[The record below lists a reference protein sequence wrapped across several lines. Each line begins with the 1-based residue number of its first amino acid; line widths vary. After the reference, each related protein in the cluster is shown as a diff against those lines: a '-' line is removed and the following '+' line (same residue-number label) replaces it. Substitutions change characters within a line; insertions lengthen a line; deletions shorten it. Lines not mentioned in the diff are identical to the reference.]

1 MQEEKEE
8 LHFARASSTLVPGGA
23 AERSAHSAV
32 STQCRIG
39 EVASVWGG
47 LGALGKLGWLGLEPP
62 KRLKIKLW
70 RDLGAGL
77 GEFCKALGSLG
88 VS

>member
-1 MQEEKEE
+1 M
-8 LHFARASSTLVPGGA
+8 
-23 AERSAHSAV
+23 
-32 STQCRIG
+32 G
-39 EVASVWGG
+39 EVASVQGG
-47 LGALGKLGWLGLEPP
+47 LGALGKLGWLGLQPP

-77 GEFCKALGSLG
+77 GEFCKALGGLG

>member
-1 MQEEKEE
+1 MIFFKNM
-8 LHFARASSTLVPGGA
+8 AP
-23 AERSAHSAV
+23 ERSAHSAV
-32 STQCRIG
+32 SIQYRIG
-39 EVASVWGG
+39 KVASAWDG
-47 LGALGKLGWLGLEPP
+47 LDALGKLGWLVLEPP

>member
-1 MQEEKEE
+1 M
-8 LHFARASSTLVPGGA
+8 R
-23 AERSAHSAV
+23 
-32 STQCRIG
+32 
-39 EVASVWGG
+39 GG
-47 LGALGKLGWLGLEPP
+47 LGALGKLGWLGLELA

-77 GEFCKALGSLG
+77 EEFCKALGGLG

>member
-1 MQEEKEE
+1 MSR
-8 LHFARASSTLVPGGA
+8 FSTLVPGGA

-39 EVASVWGG
+39 EVASVRGG

-88 VS
+88 AS

>member
-1 MQEEKEE
+1 M
-8 LHFARASSTLVPGGA
+8 SMSNTLVPGGA

-39 EVASVWGG
+39 EVASVRGG
-47 LGALGKLGWLGLEPP
+47 LGALGKLGWLGLELP
-62 KRLKIKLW
+62 KQVKIKLW

-77 GEFCKALGSLG
+77 GDFYKPLGSLG

>member
-1 MQEEKEE
+1 MQ
-8 LHFARASSTLVPGGA
+8 
-23 AERSAHSAV
+23 
-32 STQCRIG
+32 
-39 EVASVWGG
+39 GG
-47 LGALGKLGWLGLEPP
+47 LGALGKLGWLGLQPP

-77 GEFCKALGSLG
+77 EEFCKALGGLG

>member
-1 MQEEKEE
+1 MGQGTQVRDAPKNKS
-8 LHFARASSTLVPGGA
+8 FK
-23 AERSAHSAV
+23 RSAHSAV

-39 EVASVWGG
+39 EVASVQGG

-77 GEFCKALGSLG
+77 GEVCKALGSLG

>member
-1 MQEEKEE
+1 MQ
-8 LHFARASSTLVPGGA
+8 
-23 AERSAHSAV
+23 
-32 STQCRIG
+32 
-39 EVASVWGG
+39 GG

-70 RDLGAGL
+70 RDVGAGW

-88 VS
+88 VSQMRLVCALGSVLERWGASGRRL

>member
-1 MQEEKEE
+1 MNE
-8 LHFARASSTLVPGGA
+8 LFYLCIYLFK
-23 AERSAHSAV
+23 RSAHSAV

-39 EVASVWGG
+39 EVASVRGG
-47 LGALGKLGWLGLEPP
+47 LGALGKLGWLGLEPL
-62 KRLKIKLW
+62 KHLKIKLW

-77 GEFCKALGSLG
+77 GEFCKALGRLG